1 MKYNFYS
8 IQSILTFSFFVCLI
22 YAYYTPID
30 FHCDSATFYNAGSKI
45 HFILKKYFYLLI
57 PIPIISLILIK
68 NLDLFKKKY
77 FYFIIILILF
87 LLSFLIFNYKDT
99 PFKINTFNRPPLY
112 PLFMIFSGL
121 YTFNTFIYFITL
133 QIFISLVCIYM
144 IYKIL
149 NKFIYNS
156 KFVFFSVFIYA
167 LTSIPYVLITYLSA
181 EQLSYLF
188 MIAFIYFVVEFHFSN
203 KSIYLYFAL
212 IASLCSWF
220 TRWEGQIIF
229 ISFCILTLIY
239 FFYKKISLKKI
250 LIFILISFISIFSW
264 TTIRSISTGDFSSFF
279 SVSNSSMDQLMW
291 KYYSSATST
300 IYKYEKKFNL
310 VKKNSGVFK
319 SDLYPNQPIGSLIV
333 HPDNGPNSKYMYDL
347 ISEIINEK
355 PDSYKYL
362 KQPLA
367 DVTKDESNKSIDFYY
382 QLFGKF
388 DNNELILKNIFE
400 QPSIYYFN
408 YFNPLIIEKIGRSE
422 KDQLYKKVIF
432 EAFNNYPIILFTPI
446 TFFFEGY
453 GIDLENY
460 LINNGKLFGIKDLD
474 FLMTFNGAK
483 CASNNLT
490 TELFDQYKR
499 SHNRDVPIFVKNIF
513 NYSDFLNDFI
523 RSYFGLILIVGYL
536 IILFINP
543 IMFIPLCF
551 IPISYTAAVSF
562 LVGAPINAKYEVLI
576 FPINFMILSITIY
589 KIFFYLLRNIKR

>member
-1 MKYNFYS
+1 MKNSFYS
-8 IQSILTFSFFVCLI
+8 VKSILIFSFFVCLI

-57 PIPIISLILIK
+57 PITIILLILIK
-68 NLDLFKKKY
+68 NLNLLKNNIFLFMIMLLV
-77 FYFIIILILF
+77 FS
-87 LLSFLIFNYKDT
+87 LSFLIFNYNDT
-99 PFKINTFNRPPLY
+99 PFKIITFNRPPLY
-112 PLFMIFSGL
+112 PLFMIFGGI
-121 YTFNTFIYFITL
+121 YTFNTFLYFITL
-133 QIFISLVCIYM
+133 QILISLVCIYM

-156 KFVFFSVFIYA
+156 KFVFFSVFVYA
-167 LTSIPYVLITYLSA
+167 LTSTPHVLITYLSA

-188 MIAFIYFVVEFHFSN
+188 IIAFIYFVVEFHFSN

-229 ISFCILTLIY
+229 ISFCILILIY
-239 FFYKKISLKKI
+239 FFNKKISLRKI
-250 LIFILISFISIFSW
+250 FIFILISSISIFSW
-264 TTIRSISTGDFSSFF
+264 STIRSISTGDFSSFF
-279 SVSNSSMDQLMW
+279 NVSNSSMDQLMW
-291 KYYSSATST
+291 KYYSSAPST
-300 IYKYEKKFNL
+300 IYKYEKRFNL

-319 SDLYPNQPIGSLIV
+319 SDLYPNQPLGSLIV
-333 HPDNGPNSKYMYDL
+333 HPDNGPNTKYMYDL
-347 ISEIINEK
+347 IFEVINEK

-362 KQPLA
+362 QQSLA

-388 DNNELILKNIFE
+388 ESNELLLKNIIE

-408 YFNPLIIEKIGRSE
+408 YFNPLIIEKIGRSD
-422 KDQLYKKVIF
+422 KDQLYKKVLF
-432 EAFNNYPIILFTPI
+432 ESFNNYPILLFTPI
-446 TFFFEGY
+446 ASFFKVY

-460 LINNGKLFGIKDLD
+460 LTKNGKLFGIRDSN
-474 FLMTFNGAK
+474 FLTPYNGGK

-490 TELFDQYKR
+490 LELFDEYEK
-499 SHNRDVPIFVKNIF
+499 SHNKDLPIFAKNLF

-523 RSYFGLILIVGYL
+523 RDYFGLIIIVGYL
-536 IILFINP
+536 ILLFLNP

-551 IPISYTAAVSF
+551 IPISYAVVVSF

-576 FPINFMILSITIY
+576 FPINFMILSITVY
-589 KIFFYLLRNIKR
+589 KIFLYLLRKIKR